1 VSQQDLPAKET
12 GGGRGS
18 SAAKFLFVS
27 MPYLISGTFML
38 AAVAINFANIVARY
52 VFNEAIFW
60 TEEVLGF
67 LMIYSVF
74 LSAVTIAFN
83 ADNINMDLFYARF
96 PKAVR
101 RGVNMVIL
109 AAFIASSAF
118 MAVQSYKVVS
128 LHLRNGTK
136 SVAAAVPMVVP
147 HTALLIGFTLTA
159 LALCWRWRTYVDRG
173 SPDEQHSS
181 IRE

>member
-38 AAVAINFANIVARY
+38 AAVTINFANIVARY

-147 HTALLIGFTLTA
+147 HSALLIGFTLTV
-159 LALCWRWRTYVDRG
+159 LALCWRWRTYIDRG
-173 SPDEQHSS
+173 APDEQQPL